1 MPARRAKLRAP
12 ASDRRSRFG
21 VPSARKRRSKA
32 APELEPIIR
41 PPFDDLSSLPRGRL
55 ANLQVA
61 AGELLDL
68 LEERARQGQHPVRDL
83 VAASSDVFT
92 RWSAYPPG
100 GVKDA
105 DTGYAWFYHAHDP
118 SEARPWDEH
127 GHFHCF
133 VFRDRMRKG
142 ARALALPEDDTNQGD
157 LVHLAAVS
165 VDLSGVPTRLFATN
179 RWVTG
184 EAMYEAAEVLP
195 LVDQFEVRTDDR
207 FQFTSRWLGA
217 MLRLLHPTLPWL
229 LHERD
234 RVLAERRVAD
244 PSGFSEDKE
253 CEVASVAVI
262 DVDAHLA
269 ALDRAWDKKSRSPA
283 A

>member
-1 MPARRAKLRAP
+1 
-12 ASDRRSRFG
+12 
-21 VPSARKRRSKA
+21 V

-41 PPFDDLSSLPRGRL
+41 PPFDDLSALPRGRL
-55 ANLQVA
+55 AKLRDA
-61 AGELLDL
+61 TGELLDL
-68 LEERARQGQHPVRDL
+68 LEECARNGHHPVRDL
-83 VAASSDVFT
+83 VAASTDVFT

-118 SEARPWDEH
+118 SETRPWEEH

-133 VFRDRMRKG
+133 VFPERMRKG
-142 ARALALPEDDTNQGD
+142 ARALALPTDNTNQCG

-165 VDLSGVPTRLFATN
+165 IDLSGVPTRLFATN

-184 EAMYEAAEVLP
+184 EAMYEAGDVLP
-195 LVDQFEVRTDDR
+195 LVDQFEVGTDDR
-207 FQFTSRWLGA
+207 FHLTSRWLGA
-217 MLRLLHPTLPWL
+217 LLRLLHPTLPWL

-234 RVLAERRVAD
+234 RVLGERRVAD
-244 PSGFSEDKE
+244 PSGFSEDGKV
-253 CEVASVAVI
+253 EVVSVAAI
-262 DVDAHLA
+262 DVDAQLA
-269 ALDRAWDKKSRSPA
+269 ALDRAWAKKGRRRA